1 LEEEIIDKDRVAETA
16 TKIKCAVKQV
26 AGKAVDDAKLEPGGK
41 AGKIDSRF
49 SYTLRSWASC
59 LAGGSV

>member
-26 AGKAVDDAKLEPGGK
+26 AGKAVDDAKLEPDGK
-41 AGKIDSRF
+41 ASKIDSKI
-49 SYTLRSWASC
+49 
-59 LAGGSV
+59 